1 MYQHWITIF
10 IGVLTSFI
18 AQAAYGDVQPTES
31 AQNVTGED
39 SLVARSPFIPQKF
52 SKQTEEADED
62 ETLVFNGFC
71 ALNFPSGQELVF
83 SLLHK
88 SSGKGFLLS
97 SNPSEKSPTG
107 YQFQSYRPEDH
118 ILIVKSPSSDSLA
131 LAMARRKQE
140 EVVKS
145 SNDEVNAE
153 SSQDDEDTERKK
165 RFERLQELRRKLM
178 SSNDDD
184 DD

>member
-1 MYQHWITIF
+1 MYQHWITVF
-10 IGVLTSFI
+10 IGVLASVI

-31 AQNVTGED
+31 VQNVMGKD
-39 SLVARSPFIPQKF
+39 SLVARSPFVPQKF
-52 SKQTEEADED
+52 SKETEEADED

-88 SSGKGFLLS
+88 GSGKGFLLS
-97 SNPSEKSPTG
+97 SNLSEKSPTG

-118 ILIVKSPSSDSLA
+118 ILIVKTPLSESLA
-131 LAMARRKQE
+131 LAMAKKKQE

-145 SNDEVNAE
+145 SDNEENSE
-153 SSQDDEDTERKK
+153 GRGDEDAERRR
-165 RFERLQELRRKLM
+165 RFERLQELRKKLM
-178 SSNDDD
+178 SSSDDD

>member
-1 MYQHWITIF
+1 MYQHWITVF
-10 IGVLTSFI
+10 IGVLASI
-18 AQAAYGDVQPTES
+18 VANVASGDVQKPEGPQTPT
-31 AQNVTGED
+31 VKD
-39 SLVARSPFIPQKF
+39 SLVARSPFVPQKF
-52 SKQTEEADED
+52 SKQTEEVDED

-88 SSGKGFLLS
+88 SNGKGFLLS
-97 SNPSEKSPTG
+97 SNPAEKSPTG

-118 ILIVKSPSSDSLA
+118 ILIVKSPLSESLA
-131 LAMARRKQE
+131 LAMAKKKQE

-145 SNDEVNAE
+145 SDNEENSE
-153 SSQDDEDTERKK
+153 GNSDEDAERKK

-178 SSNDDD
+178 SSSDDD
-184 DD
+184 ED